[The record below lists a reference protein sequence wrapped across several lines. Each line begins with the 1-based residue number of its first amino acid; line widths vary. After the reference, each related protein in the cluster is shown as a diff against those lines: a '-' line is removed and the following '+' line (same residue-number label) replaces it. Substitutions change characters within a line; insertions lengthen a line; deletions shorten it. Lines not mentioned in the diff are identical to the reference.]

1 MQANWSELDMISL
14 FSGRIGAADTP
25 GLMEGIGDD
34 CAIFTSSDGHN
45 WLVTTDMLVE
55 GVHFDRSWHLPD
67 LLGRK
72 SIAVNLSDIAAMG
85 GTPLYVLAS
94 VALPQQIEKD
104 WMEQWSMGAASIM
117 EEFGCTLIGGDTVKG
132 AVLTINIVVLGS
144 APHEGTILRRTASV
158 GENVYVSGNL
168 GFAAAGLEICR
179 QPALFD
185 SLTRDELEIFTAK
198 HLNPIPRVKLGQTL
212 AASGMVSAMQDIS
225 DGVATDL
232 AHICTQ
238 SGVGAEVLAD
248 LLPGT
253 DSLDKVC
260 RSLNSTAVDLQLS
273 GGEDYELL
281 FTVKKGKDEDLLT
294 FLQDRGGEK
303 VHRVGRTVPGEKVRL
318 ISPEGSVDIGFKG
331 YQHEGSNS

>member
-25 GLMEGIGDD
+25 GLMKGIGDD
-34 CAIFTSSDGHN
+34 CAIFNRSGTHN

-55 GVHFDRSWHLPD
+55 GVHFDRSWHPPD

-94 VALPQQIEKD
+94 VALPAQIDKE
-104 WMEQWSMGAASIM
+104 WMEQWSMGAAAIM

-132 AVLTINIVVLGS
+132 PVLTINIVILGS
-144 APHEGTILRRTASV
+144 AEREGTILRRTASKD
-158 GENVYVSGNL
+158 ENIYVSGAL

-179 QPALFD
+179 QPALFE
-185 SLTRDELEIFTAK
+185 SFTKNELEPFIMQ
-198 HLNPIPRVKLGQTL
+198 HLNPSPRVKLGQTL

-232 AHICTQ
+232 AHICRQ
-238 SGVGAEVLAD
+238 SGVGGEVRAD

-253 DSLDKVC
+253 DTLEKVC
-260 RSLNSTAVDLQLS
+260 RRLNSAAVDLQLS

-281 FTVKKGKDEDLLT
+281 FTVKKGKDEELLAL
-294 FLQDRGGEK
+294 LQNDGLEE
-303 VHRVGRTVPGEKVRL
+303 VYRVGRTVPGESVRL
-318 ISPEGSVDIGFKG
+318 ISAEGSLDIGFKG
-331 YQHEGSNS
+331 YQHTGSES

>member
-1 MQANWSELDMISL
+1 MQPNWSELDIISL

-34 CAIFTSSDGHN
+34 CAIFTSSTTHN

-55 GVHFDRSWHLPD
+55 GVHFDRSWHPPD

-85 GTPLYVLAS
+85 GIPLFVLAS
-94 VALPQQIEKD
+94 VALPPQIEKD
-104 WMEQWSMGAASIM
+104 WVEQWSIGAAAIM
-117 EEFGCTLIGGDTVKG
+117 EEYGCTLIGGDTVKG
-132 AVLTINIVVLGS
+132 PALTINIVVLGI
-144 APHEGTILRRTASV
+144 APSEETILRRTAGV
-158 GENVYVSGNL
+158 EEQIYVSGSL

-179 QPALFD
+179 QPPLFE
-185 SLTRDELEIFTAK
+185 SLPKAEREPFVAK
-198 HLNPIPRVKLGQTL
+198 HLNPVPRVKLGQTL

-238 SGVGAEVLAD
+238 SGVGAEVRAD
-248 LLPGT
+248 LLPGA
-253 DSLDKVC
+253 DALQKVC
-260 RSLNSTAVDLQLS
+260 GRLNSAVVDLQLS

-281 FTVKKGKDEDLLT
+281 FTVKKGKDEELLAL
-294 FLQDRGGEK
+294 LQNRGGEK
-303 VHRVGRTVPGEKVRL
+303 VYRIGRTVPGETVRL
-318 ISPEGSVDIGFKG
+318 ISAEGSLDIGFKG
-331 YQHEGSNS
+331 YQHTGSDS

>member
-1 MQANWSELDMISL
+1 MLPNWSELDMISL
-14 FSGRIGAADTP
+14 FSDRIGAADTP

-34 CAIFTSSDGHN
+34 CAIFTGSGTYN

-55 GVHFDRSWHLPD
+55 GVHFDRSWHPPD

-94 VALPQQIEKD
+94 VALPPQIDKD
-104 WMEQWSMGAASIM
+104 WMDQWSMGASAIM

-132 AVLTINIVVLGS
+132 PVLTINIFILGS
-144 APHEGTILRRTASV
+144 ATREATILRRTAGM
-158 GENVYVSGNL
+158 GENIYVSGSL

-179 QPALFD
+179 QPAFFE
-185 SLTRDELEIFTAK
+185 SFTKDELEPFIMQ
-198 HLNPIPRVKLGQTL
+198 HLNPSPRVKLGQTL

-232 AHICTQ
+232 AHICSQ
-238 SGVGAEVLAD
+238 SGVGGEVRAD

-253 DSLDKVC
+253 DALEKVC
-260 RSLNSTAVDLQLS
+260 RKLHRTVEDLQLS

-281 FTVKKGKDEDLLT
+281 FTVKKGKDEALLAL
-294 FLQDRGGEK
+294 LQDSGIEK
-303 VHRVGRTVPGEKVRL
+303 VCRVGRTVPGESVRL
-318 ISPEGSVDIGFKG
+318 VSAEGSLDIGFMG
-331 YQHEGSNS
+331 YQHTGRDS